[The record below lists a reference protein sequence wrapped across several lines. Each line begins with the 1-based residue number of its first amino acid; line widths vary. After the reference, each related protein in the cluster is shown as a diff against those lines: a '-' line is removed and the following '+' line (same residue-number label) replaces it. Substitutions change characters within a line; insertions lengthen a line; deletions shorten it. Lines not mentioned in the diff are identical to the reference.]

1 MRRRAM
7 KLFGVFFAL
16 TLATI
21 GFRAECGAFGFSGRS
36 PGPFGG
42 ESGAIFF
49 QFLERLVEL
58 KLTPEQQEK
67 ILGVLKNHRS
77 DFQKTLEKLAEAHR
91 KLGDVTTQDNA
102 TEAAVREAH
111 KAVAAAQEDLAVLR
125 AKVRWEIMPLLTEEQ
140 KGKVRSWMEEIG
152 PGPLGPG
159 LRSPRR
165 PVP

>member
-16 TLATI
+16 ILSTVV
-21 GFRAECGAFGFSGRS
+21 FRSECSAFGFPGHS
-36 PGPFGG
+36 PGPFEG
-42 ESGAIFF
+42 EGSAMFF

-67 ILGVLKNHRS
+67 ILRALKNHRE
-77 DFQKTLEKLAEAHR
+77 DFQQTFKKLADAHR
-91 KLGDVTTQDNA
+91 KLSDVTTQDNA

-111 KAVAAAQEDLAVLR
+111 KAVAAAEEDLAVLR
-125 AKVRWEIMPLLTEEQ
+125 AKVRREVMLLLTEEQ
-140 KGKVRSWMEEIG
+140 KAKVKAWMEERGTGPFG
-152 PGPLGPG
+152 PGIRP
-159 LRSPRR
+159 PRR